1 MIALIKTAPLVA
13 VAFALAAC
21 LRIEAV
27 RLKHPETGHVVQCG
41 PYTGMTAA
49 DKAATVI
56 IQRGC
61 VQDFKEQ
68 GYVRIP

>member
-1 MIALIKTAPLVA
+1 MIALIKTAALIGI
-13 VAFALAAC
+13 AFALAAC

-41 PYTGMTAA
+41 PYTGMTEA
-49 DKAATVI
+49 DFAGTVI

-61 VQDFKEQ
+61 VRDFKEQ
-68 GYVRIP
+68 GYVRVP